1 MISLSVIGVR
11 AVLTEIMFV
20 EYVLTE
26 PSSFGRERESIVSHF
41 GDFFE
46 SYRVVYSACGAFAPR
61 ERSVGSYERRGYASG
76 IFACERFDYR
86 FSGVFFVFREF
97 FAGQFAGQRHFAV
110 EAVGVRCAVRD
121 YRAFRLRES
130 GRERR
135 MSMHDGAD
143 ILESRVQLEVSGRV
157 ARRTQRAFRHRP
169 VKIYHSHIVR
179 LQFGVIHAARL
190 DDDETCPR

>member
-26 PSSFGRERESIVSHF
+26 PSRFGRERERIVSHF

-46 SYRVVYSACGAFAPR
+46 SYRVVYGACGAFAPR

-86 FSGVFFVFREF
+86 FSGVFFVSEEF
-97 FAGQFAGQRHFAV
+97 K
-110 EAVGVRCAVRD
+110 
-121 YRAFRLRES
+121 Y
-130 GRERR
+130 
-135 MSMHDGAD
+135 
-143 ILESRVQLEVSGRV
+143 
-157 ARRTQRAFRHRP
+157 
-169 VKIYHSHIVR
+169 
-179 LQFGVIHAARL
+179 FGVESSITRPPKAITFPDTSIMGNITRF
-190 DDDETCPR
+190 RK